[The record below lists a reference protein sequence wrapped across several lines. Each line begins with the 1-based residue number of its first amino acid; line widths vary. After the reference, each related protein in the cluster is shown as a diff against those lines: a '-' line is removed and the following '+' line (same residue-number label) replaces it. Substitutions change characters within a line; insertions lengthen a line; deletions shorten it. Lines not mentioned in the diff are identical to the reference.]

1 MVDNQI
7 KELFGSWVQ
16 ANGTF
21 IAAVGATPSS
31 ILTDQQLNNLSLI
44 GNGLQAIG
52 NALIADT
59 IEQFNLEKI
68 GNELQAI
75 GNSTVVSGMVLP
87 VDDITSQE
95 LVIKGNGLQ
104 ALGGCSAIGDGFF
117 AQLDEPGEAINV
129 ISNLL
134 LGIGN
139 SLQAIGGI
147 EQLRSGNEEDGEV
160 EQVLG
165 SWIQTVGSV
174 LGALEVTKE
183 TYSPDTNESS

>member
-16 ANGTF
+16 AIGTF

-68 GNELQAI
+68 GNKLQAI
-75 GNSTVVSGMVLP
+75 GNSTVFSGMVLP
-87 VDDITSQE
+87 VHDITSQE
-95 LVIKGNGLQ
+95 LVIKGNWLQ
-104 ALGGCSAIGDGFF
+104 ALGGCSAIGDGF

-134 LGIGN
+134 QGIGN

-183 TYSPDTNESS
+183 TYSPDTDESS

>member
-1 MVDNQI
+1 MDNQI

-16 ANGTF
+16 AIGTF
-21 IAAVGATPSS
+21 IAAVGATPSQFLS
-31 ILTDQQLNNLSLI
+31 DQQLNNLSLI
-44 GNGLQAIG
+44 GNVLQAVG

-59 IEQFNLEKI
+59 IDQFNLEKI
-68 GNELQAI
+68 GNEIQAI

-87 VDDITSQE
+87 VNNITSQE
-95 LVIKGNGLQ
+95 LVIKGNWLQ
-104 ALGGCSAIGDGFF
+104 ALGGFAAIGDGFD
-117 AQLDEPGEAINV
+117 QLEQPGEAINV

-134 LGIGN
+134 QGIGN

-147 EQLRSGNEEDGEV
+147 EQLRSGNEEDGEF

-174 LGALEVTKE
+174 LSALEVTKE